1 MKIVRLTESEE
12 GVAFFD
18 NIFND
23 EINLPPFSEVALA
36 SVSINT
42 DPASIEVPVG
52 SQLRWK
58 RDVTSNISDLTART
72 RYSSEVTHPLRCPAS
87 YCPQAFS

>member
-42 DPASIEVPVG
+42 DPASIEAG
-52 SQLRWK
+52 SVLILTEARA
-58 RDVTSNISDLTART
+58 TSLNGGKFISSLKILSKKATPSSLSVNLTIFI
-72 RYSSEVTHPLRCPAS
+72 L
-87 YCPQAFS
+87 